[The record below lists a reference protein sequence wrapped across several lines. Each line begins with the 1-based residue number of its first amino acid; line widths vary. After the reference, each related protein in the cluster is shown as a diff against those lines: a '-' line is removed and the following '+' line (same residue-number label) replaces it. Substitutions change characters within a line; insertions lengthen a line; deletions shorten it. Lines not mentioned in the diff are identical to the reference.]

1 MPIKM
6 YDSLQVENPLKIRCE
21 MEEGTISAQ
30 SAARSIQDELLLDS
44 VPALNLGGFAT
55 TYMEPEIEEL
65 MLKNLVGKK
74 YVKTHDGIP
83 C

>member
-6 YDSLQVENPLKIRCE
+6 YDFLQAERPLNIRYE
-21 MEEGTISAQ
+21 MDEGTVSAQ
-30 SAARSIQDELLLDS
+30 NAARSIQDELLLDV

-65 MLKNLVGKK
+65 MLKNLVGRMC
-74 YVKTHDGIP
+74 VKAHY
-83 C
+83 